1 MKHFST
7 IHFHYSIWIHKTY
20 GWEAPSLKFVNYLA
34 DYQWTSIGQTTNG
47 GSLFI
52 TNDRKLI
59 MTALVL
65 QVWFWCLDV
74 KTFWQDVANYF
85 VSMGKKTYGNG
96 KNRRKLHITRFK
108 TLNMGL
114 FANINKTKIM
124 FQKLNLRLSIFTV

>member
-1 MKHFST
+1 
-7 IHFHYSIWIHKTY
+7 
-20 GWEAPSLKFVNYLA
+20 
-34 DYQWTSIGQTTNG
+34 
-47 GSLFI
+47 
-52 TNDRKLI
+52 

-85 VSMGKKTYGNG
+85 VSMGKKTYDNG